1 MCLFHHHPPLLASP
15 TLPRRS
21 YRWIWSN
28 IVKAKSNLYF
38 HPFKKCEL
46 HIWKN
51 VFNNSFSFMKK
62 CHRFPAFPN
71 YQIYNNL
78 SSQFQVAFIYSFHL
92 MHSATAFYKQINYT
106 PLIFSKSELT
116 RCDEKMVLRRP
127 QPTAAPFYTLEG
139 KVAHY
144 CRLN

>member
-1 MCLFHHHPPLLASP
+1 MVKYSESQIKPLLS
-15 TLPRRS
+15 
-21 YRWIWSN
+21 
-28 IVKAKSNLYF
+28 
-38 HPFKKCEL
+38 PFKKCEL

-127 QPTAAPFYTLEG
+127 QPTAASFYALFYVMEEKGTHDYRLKKGGG
-139 KVAHY
+139 K
-144 CRLN
+144 